1 MHLTRWGVVASTFVT
16 AAERYLAAA
25 PAADADSSASPGR
38 RRWLAWMRRRR
49 PAPAGVGIVSK
60 AVPTGR
66 G

>member
-25 PAADADSSASPGR
+25 PAADADSSAPPRR
-38 RRWLAWMRRRR
+38 RRWPAWTWRRRH
-49 PAPAGVGIVSK
+49 APAGVGIVSK
-60 AVPTGR
+60 PVPTGR